1 MKKYSTDLTQAAR
14 EGSLDPVIGRDE
26 EIRRTVQV
34 LSRRRKNNPVLI
46 GEPGVGKTAVV
57 EGLAQCIV
65 NGEVPESMKD
75 CKLVSLDVGA
85 LIAGAKFRGEFE
97 ERLKAVLKDVA
108 DDEGNTILFIDELHT
123 VVGAGAAEGS
133 MDASNLLKPQL
144 ARGELSC
151 VGATTLAEYRLIEK
165 DAALARRFQ
174 PVLVP
179 EPSPEASLTI
189 LRGLK
194 ERYEVHH
201 GVQITDAAL
210 ISAVSFAH
218 RYLSERKLPDSS
230 IDLLDEAASRLR
242 MQHESKPELV
252 ADLEREVM
260 TMQIE
265 LEALR
270 RETGRQAE
278 GRRRVLQAMLHSKQ
292 TEAEAAQAT
301 WRREREVLEQQ
312 KTARQRLQQ
321 ARADQAQAE
330 RDGDLA
336 RAGELTH
343 AVLPRLE
350 REMKQWEKEAGGI
363 GGEGEGGM
371 LAEQVTSAHIA
382 EVVARA
388 TGIPANK
395 LALAERDKLM
405 HLEAALGA
413 EVVGQPQALQVVA
426 DAVRVSRAGLQPP
439 DRPLGV
445 FLLVGPTGVGKTQLC
460 KALAKQLFDTEDA
473 VTRLDM
479 TEYSERHSVSRLVG
493 APPGY
498 VGYEEGGQL
507 TEAVRRKP
515 YSVVLLDEFEKAHR
529 EVATLLLQVMDDGH
543 LTDSQGK
550 KVDFRSSLL
559 VLTSNL
565 GAQALAALPEGR
577 PSEEA
582 RPEVLK
588 AVAEA
593 LPPEF
598 VNRLD
603 QIVLFNRLPRSEIA
617 KIARLEVGR
626 VAGRLGDRALPLHVS
641 NEAIEWLAAAGYD
654 PAYGARPVGRAV
666 RSHLLNPLAKAI
678 IGHSSGGEGDGLSV
692 LVDVNKAAGGA
703 GGGGGAAGGA
713 GGTGTGG
720 AASSV
725 FDGFFRT
732 APPPEAP
739 KGGYYEGEGE
749 GGGAAG
755 GGLRIRIVEKTDLE
769 EALKGQDWAPV
780 GAAGN
785 NSTSGKSDE

>member
-1 MKKYSTDLTQAAR
+1 MATALRATAFLARGHRLLRPPNAFATCGLGNSRLALVRSIASSGASAPPGSRKAGSSKPGGGGGGSGGGGGGGGGGSNNGGGSTWVNPLASPKGDALKKYSTDLTQIAR
-14 EGSLDPVIGRDE
+14 EGGLDPVIGRDE

-57 EGLAQCIV
+57 EGLAQAIV
-65 NGEVPESMKD
+65 NGEVPESMKG

-97 ERLKAVLKDVA
+97 ERLKMVLKDVA
-108 DDEGNTILFIDELHT
+108 DDGGNTILFIDELHT

-194 ERYEVHH
+194 EKYEIHH

-210 ISAVSFAH
+210 ASSVTLAH
-218 RYLSERKLPDSS
+218 RYLSERKLPDKA

-252 ADLEREVM
+252 AELEREVF
-260 TMQIE
+260 TMKIE

-270 RETGRQAE
+270 RETSARANS
-278 GRRRVLQAMLHSKQ
+278 RRRELQAQLHAKQ
-292 TEAEAAQAT
+292 TSAEQANAR
-301 WRREREVLEQQ
+301 WEREREVLEQR
-312 KTARQRLQQ
+312 KTARARLQQ
-321 ARADQAQAE
+321 ARADQAAAE

-350 REMKQWEKEAGGI
+350 REMKQWESEAGATL
-363 GGEGEGGM
+363 GGGALGGGM
-371 LAEQVTSAHIA
+371 LAEQVTAAHVA
-382 EVVARA
+382 EVVSRA
-388 TGIPANK
+388 TGIPANQ
-395 LALAERDKLM
+395 LAMAERDKLM
-405 HLEAALGA
+405 NLEEALEA
-413 EVVGQPQALQVVA
+413 EVVGQPHALKVVA

-460 KALAKQLFDTEDA
+460 KALAKQLFDSEEA

-507 TEAVRRKP
+507 TEAVRRRP
-515 YSVVLLDEFEKAHR
+515 YSVILLDEFEKAHR
-529 EVATLLLQVMDDGH
+529 EVATLLLQVMDDGL
-543 LTDSQGK
+543 LTDSLLI
-550 KVDFRSSLL
+550 SL
-559 VLTSNL
+559 TPP
-565 GAQALAALPEGR
+565 AD
-577 PSEEA
+577 PS
-582 RPEVLK
+582 
-588 AVAEA
+588 
-593 LPPEF
+593 
-598 VNRLD
+598 
-603 QIVLFNRLPRSEIA
+603 
-617 KIARLEVGR
+617 
-626 VAGRLGDRALPLHVS
+626 
-641 NEAIEWLAAAGYD
+641 D
-654 PAYGARPVGRAV
+654 P
-666 RSHLLNPLAKAI
+666 
-678 IGHSSGGEGDGLSV
+678 
-692 LVDVNKAAGGA
+692 
-703 GGGGGAAGGA
+703 
-713 GGTGTGG
+713 T
-720 AASSV
+720 
-725 FDGFFRT
+725 
-732 APPPEAP
+732 
-739 KGGYYEGEGE
+739 
-749 GGGAAG
+749 
-755 GGLRIRIVEKTDLE
+755 
-769 EALKGQDWAPV
+769 
-780 GAAGN
+780 
-785 NSTSGKSDE
+785 

>member
-1 MKKYSTDLTQAAR
+1 M
-14 EGSLDPVIGRDE
+14 IGRDE
-26 EIRRTVQV
+26 EIRRTIQV

-57 EGLAQCIV
+57 EGLAQRIV
-65 NGEVPESMKD
+65 DGEVPDSMRD

-85 LIAGAKFRGEFE
+85 LIAGAKYRGEFE

-108 DDEGNTILFIDELHT
+108 DDNGSTILFIDELHT

-179 EPSPEASLTI
+179 EPSPSASLTI

-194 ERYEVHH
+194 EQYELHH
-201 GVQITDAAL
+201 GVHITDAAL
-210 ISAVSFAH
+210 VSAVSFSH
-218 RYLSERKLPDSS
+218 RYLSERKLPDKA

-242 MQHESKPELV
+242 MQHESKPEPI
-252 ADLEREVM
+252 ADLEREVL

-270 RETGRQAE
+270 RETGGAAAS
-278 GRRRVLQAMLHSKQ
+278 RRRELQALLHAKQ
-292 TEAEAAQAT
+292 SEADTMQAAWA
-301 WRREREVLEQQ
+301 REREALEQR
-312 KTARQRLQQ
+312 KTAQQRLQQ
-321 ARADQAQAE
+321 ARNDLAAAE
-330 RDGDLA
+330 RDGDYA

-350 REMKQWEKEAGGI
+350 REMKQWESEAGSL
-363 GGEGEGGM
+363 GGNDDGSGVGGDDAGGGM
-371 LAEQVTSAHIA
+371 LAEQVTAAHVA
-382 EVVARA
+382 EVVSRA
-388 TGIPANK
+388 TGIPASK
-395 LALAERDKLM
+395 LQLAERDKLL
-405 HLEAALGA
+405 HLERALA
-413 EVVGQPQALQVVA
+413 EQVVGQPQALKVVA
-426 DAVRVSRAGLQPP
+426 DAVRVARAGLQPP

-460 KALAKQLFDTEDA
+460 KALAKQLFDTEEA

-479 TEYSERHSVSRLVG
+479 TEYSERHAVSRLVG

-529 EVATLLLQVMDDGH
+529 EVATLLLQVMDEGH

-550 KVDFRSSLL
+550 RVDFRSSLL

-565 GAQALAALPEGR
+565 GAQALASLAENA

-582 RPEVLK
+582 RPEVNK

-603 QIVLFNRLPRSEIA
+603 QIVLFNRLPRSEIS
-617 KIARLEVGR
+617 KIAAIEVGR
-626 VAGRLGDRALPLHVS
+626 VSERLAERQLGLHVS
-641 NEAIEWLAAAGYD
+641 NGAIEWLAAAGYD

-678 IGHSSGGEGDGLSV
+678 IGHADGASEGVNV
-692 LVDVNKAAGGA
+692 LVDLQEEKSAAGKGS
-703 GGGGGAAGGA
+703 GKGSSAAGWF
-713 GGTGTGG
+713 
-720 AASSV
+720 SSS
-725 FDGFFRT
+725 
-732 APPPEAP
+732 PSQ
-739 KGGYYEGEGE
+739 
-749 GGGAAG
+749 AAG
-755 GGLRIRIVEKTDLE
+755 LDLEDEEESDGSLRIRLVADEDVDT
-769 EALKGQDWAPV
+769 ALAGQDWAPL
-780 GAAGN
+780 
-785 NSTSGKSDE
+785 GKT